1 MTTSNFNWFLHF
13 MLFYHTRYVIEQQN
27 ITKTS
32 GIEEDKDEEDTDD
45 TDDNI
50 D

>member
-1 MTTSNFNWFLHF
+1 
-13 MLFYHTRYVIEQQN
+13 MLCFFYHTRHVIEQQN
-27 ITKTS
+27 IKKTS
-32 GIEEDKDEEDTDD
+32 DIEEDKDEEDTDD

>member
-1 MTTSNFNWFLHF
+1 
-13 MLFYHTRYVIEQQN
+13 MLFYHTRHVIEQHN
-27 ITKTS
+27 IKKTS

-45 TDDNI
+45 PYDNI

>member
-1 MTTSNFNWFLHF
+1 MTTSNFDWFLHVI
-13 MLFYHTRYVIEQQN
+13 LFYYTRHVIEQQN
-27 ITKTS
+27 IKKTS

-45 TDDNI
+45 TDDNM

>member
-1 MTTSNFNWFLHF
+1 MTTSNFNWFLHA
-13 MLFYHTRYVIEQQN
+13 MPFYHTRHVIEQQN
-27 ITKTS
+27 IKKTS
-32 GIEEDKDEEDTDD
+32 SIEEDKDKEDTDD

>member
-1 MTTSNFNWFLHF
+1 
-13 MLFYHTRYVIEQQN
+13 MLFYYTRHVIEQQN
-27 ITKTS
+27 IKKIS

>member
-1 MTTSNFNWFLHF
+1 
-13 MLFYHTRYVIEQQN
+13 MLCFFILQDMWLNNRIL
-27 ITKTS
+27 KRLAS